1 MKQELKKLGIMK
13 KLFYLMLMIGMMM
26 GIVFPYFIQEFII
39 INVDLAFQVA
49 CILAGLIVGI
59 LNYLLISV
67 VLKNHL
73 APIIATAKE
82 IANGNFNLDIKGKPY
97 KNDVLSE
104 LYEAIIFMAYSL
116 KESNEQLR
124 KQARIDSLT
133 NLHNRTYFNE
143 SVSTLSGN
151 DSSEKLALLYLDL
164 DNFKHVNDTYGHS
177 VGDRALKVVADR
189 LLSCVR
195 EKDTIVRMGGD
206 EFTIILPDIVDESY
220 INKVAE
226 HVLQKISEPMF
237 ICDIEIII
245 NVSIGI
251 GVYPSD
257 GDDMCTLLKK
267 ADFAMYHSKNNGKG
281 YTYFEKLNK

>member
-1 MKQELKKLGIMK
+1 MKQEFEKLGIMK
-13 KLFYLMLMIGMMM
+13 KLFYLMIMIGMMM
-26 GIVFPYFIQEFII
+26 GFVFPYFIQEFVVIKI
-39 INVDLAFQVA
+39 DLIFRVA

-67 VLKNHL
+67 ILKNHL
-73 APIIATAKE
+73 APIIVTAKE

-104 LYEAIIFMAYSL
+104 LYEAIISMASSL

-143 SVSTLSGN
+143 NMSTLSSN
-151 DSSEKLALLYLDL
+151 ASSEKLALLYLDL

-177 VGDRALKVVADR
+177 VGDRALQVIAER
-189 LLSCVR
+189 LLGCVR

-220 INKVAE
+220 INIVVE
-226 HVLQKISEPMF
+226 RVLQKIGEPMF
-237 ICDIEIII
+237 ICDKEIII

-257 GDDMCTLLKK
+257 GEDICALLKN
-267 ADFAMYHSKNNGKG
+267 ADFAMYHAKNNGLG